1 MPFLVLGFWKADC
14 VDLKADGAFFRGCGR
29 SFSKFGLGVR
39 EVGVLRPWGD
49 LRPAGACGGRGR
61 FLGPVRRGFRSGGGR
76 GGGWVSEN
84 ASRQAISA
92 GGGFCSYA
100 RYVDSGAGRRGAGVS
115 EARPFVGGLAGGFI
129 GLWEVTAPAAA
140 LDGLFVRLDVSL
152 ASSAHAPCLA
162 AQIAWFFGI
171 VEPGRAGHSP
181 QPRAGA
187 QLAERGAQ
195 GA

>member
-1 MPFLVLGFWKADC
+1 LPLFVLGFWKADC
-14 VDLKADGAFFRGCGR
+14 VDLKADGAFFRGGGR

-49 LRPAGACGGRGR
+49 LRPGACRGRGR
-61 FLGPVRRGFRSGGGR
+61 FLGPGRRGFRSGGGR
-76 GGGWVSEN
+76 GGGWVSET
-84 ASRQAISA
+84 AFRRAISA
-92 GGGFCSYA
+92 GGGCCSYA
-100 RYVDSGAGRRGAGVS
+100 RYGDGGAGRRGAGVS
-115 EARPFVGGLAGGFI
+115 EARPFVGGRAGGFI
-129 GLWEVTAPAAA
+129 GLWAVTAPAAA
-140 LDGLFVRLDVSL
+140 LDGLFVRLDGSL
-152 ASSAHAPCLA
+152 ASSAQAPCLA
-162 AQIAWFFGI
+162 AQIAWLFGI